1 MNGHASACVT
11 AFVAIAVASC
21 SSSDGTTDPG
31 ASPGGS
37 AACPKTTPAFTDDRI
52 RAALDSVPL
61 PDGVSLVDEQDFP
74 NIDNH
79 PLIDVVVRLCTGR
92 AGGRSAEGR
101 GNTGRPAAE
110 GIAGRRS
117 DLFAAGA
124 QCGRRCGSARQGQ
137 DHPIPRCVIRSGRR
151 SRSGQRRME
160 ISRPTMTHRQPVTPR
175 RGHRWTGR
183 R

>member
-1 MNGHASACVT
+1 MNGHASASAI

-37 AACPKTTPAFTDDRI
+37 AVCPKTTPAFTDDRI

-79 PLIDVVVRLCTGR
+79 PLIDVVVRLCQAGLVGVPLKDAATLVGR
-92 AGGRSAEGR
+92 RLKESPVAEEIYSLRVRNAAADADPHGRVRITQFQDVSFDPAGD
-101 GNTGRPAAE
+101 PAAVRD
-110 GIAGRRS
+110 AWKYP
-117 DLFAAGA
+117 DQL
-124 QCGRRCGSARQGQ
+124 
-137 DHPIPRCVIRSGRR
+137 
-151 SRSGQRRME
+151 
-160 ISRPTMTHRQPVTPR
+160 
-175 RGHRWTGR
+175 
-183 R
+183 